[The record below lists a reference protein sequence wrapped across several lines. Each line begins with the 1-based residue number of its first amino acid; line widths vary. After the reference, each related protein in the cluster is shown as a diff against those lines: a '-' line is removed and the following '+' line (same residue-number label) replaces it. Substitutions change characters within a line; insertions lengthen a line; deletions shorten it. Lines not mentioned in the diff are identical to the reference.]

1 MTESEK
7 QEFVQMLAEQLPEL
21 EVEDFST
28 RNVNDVYQFLIFAST
43 IDLFGGLWKVIQF
56 WVQQRSIATIKVS
69 YTSQDGQK
77 VDVEY
82 TNLTKNEAE
91 KFLENY
97 PPKIES
103 PIRIEIPKKG
113 V

>member
-7 QEFVQMLAEQLPEL
+7 QEFAQMLAKQLPEL

-28 RNVNDVYQFLIFAST
+28 RNVNEVYQFLVFVST
-43 IDLFGGLWKVIQF
+43 IGLFSGLWKVIEF

-82 TNLTKNEAE
+82 TNLTKREAE
-91 KFLENY
+91 KYLANH
-97 PPKIES
+97 PPKVES
-103 PIRIEIPKKG
+103 PIKIEIPKQW
-113 V
+113 